1 MNNCWILLWGNAIFC
16 YHNSVVFSIE
26 TLLVD
31 MFTAMYV
38 EYQYSL
44 HKCRSCCRAPTTFN
58 WLSSELACTFFVLS
72 HSLAEFVCEQLVCLG
87 DTFGDTFHDNFD
99 KSTLTGVIDG
109 RIVSTSWRQ
118 TKPSLLSDT
127 PSRRSTGETFLET
140 RELISTSATS
150 QAHSSWSSSS
160 SSAWNVFRFAG
171 ISMNWMPGQMDFQSE
186 NSIQKMPSLSVSCSK
201 AAATSGCSSHSSLP
215 SDHRPFHSV
224 LPQGFLMQI
233 ILNSPTW
240 TQRSTL

>member
-1 MNNCWILLWGNAIFC
+1 
-16 YHNSVVFSIE
+16 
-26 TLLVD
+26 

-58 WLSSELACTFFVLS
+58 WPSSELACTFFVLS

-109 RIVSTSWRQ
+109 RIVSTSWQQ

-127 PSRRSTGETFLET
+127 PSLDEGAQVKRFWRHGNSSQHLQHRKLTPLDLHHRAL
-140 RELISTSATS
+140 REIY
-150 QAHSSWSSSS
+150 
-160 SSAWNVFRFAG
+160 FALQEY
-171 ISMNWMPGQMDFQSE
+171 P
-186 NSIQKMPSLSVSCSK
+186 
-201 AAATSGCSSHSSLP
+201 
-215 SDHRPFHSV
+215 
-224 LPQGFLMQI
+224 
-233 ILNSPTW
+233 
-240 TQRSTL
+240 